1 MGSLFGRKF
10 RVMTFGESHGPA
22 VGVVVEG
29 VPAGLPLR
37 EEDIQKEL
45 DRRRPGQS
53 PVSSPRQER
62 DRVEI
67 LSGVFQGKTTGAP
80 LCLMVRNEGADSS
93 AYEQVRTKPR
103 PGHADLTYFL
113 KYGYVDWRG
122 GGRSSGRETVGR
134 VAAGAVAKLLLS
146 FEGVEVLGHTLEAAG
161 IRVEREVE
169 DWEIRE
175 NVERNPMRCADPE
188 VAKRMEEAVLECA
201 RLGDSTGG
209 VVEVRAI
216 GVPPGLGDPVFNK
229 LDADIAHAMM
239 SIGGVKAVE
248 IGEGTK
254 FARMRGSEAND
265 PIVLREGRITT
276 LTNKAGGIL
285 GGISVGTPIVVRLTV
300 KPTPSISL
308 PQRTVDLE
316 RMEETVL
323 ELRGRF
329 DPNLCPR
336 VVPVAEAMLAMVL
349 VDHML
354 LAGKLHPDRWGGR
367 G

>member
-146 FEGVEVLGHTLEAAG
+146 
-161 IRVEREVE
+161 
-169 DWEIRE
+169 
-175 NVERNPMRCADPE
+175 
-188 VAKRMEEAVLECA
+188 
-201 RLGDSTGG
+201 
-209 VVEVRAI
+209 
-216 GVPPGLGDPVFNK
+216 
-229 LDADIAHAMM
+229 
-239 SIGGVKAVE
+239 
-248 IGEGTK
+248 
-254 FARMRGSEAND
+254 
-265 PIVLREGRITT
+265 
-276 LTNKAGGIL
+276 
-285 GGISVGTPIVVRLTV
+285 
-300 KPTPSISL
+300 
-308 PQRTVDLE
+308 
-316 RMEETVL
+316 
-323 ELRGRF
+323 
-329 DPNLCPR
+329 
-336 VVPVAEAMLAMVL
+336 
-349 VDHML
+349 
-354 LAGKLHPDRWGGR
+354 
-367 G
+367 